1 MENTELLLV
10 EDNMDD
16 AELTISAIQKN
27 LKNRSFLHLRDGEE
41 ALNFIFRKNEYAGL
55 IHKANPKLILL
66 DIKMSKVNGLEF
78 LEIIKKDPETR
89 DIPVVILTSSNES
102 PDILQ
107 AYKLGVNSYIVKP
120 VTFDSF
126 IEAVSITGQ
135 YWLNFNKTTQLN

>member
-27 LKNRSFLHLRDGEE
+27 MKNRSFLHLRDGEE
-41 ALNFIFRKNEYAGL
+41 ALNFIFRKNEYADL
-55 IHKANPKLILL
+55 THKANPKLILL
-66 DIKMSKVNGLEF
+66 DIKMPKVNGLEF
-78 LEIIKKDPETR
+78 LEIIKKDPVTK

-126 IEAVSITGQ
+126 MEAVSITGQ
-135 YWLNFNKTTQLN
+135 YWLNLNKTTQLN